1 LADEGGVVVPRRRG
15 RTQPRCAHRGA
26 QQSVTVQSSPSYGG
40 WVSAS
45 SRRTVIVVVAA
56 LGVAL
61 VMVLAAS
68 TGPEGM
74 IGDLS
79 ADDSSTR
86 IVPDEPDATSVPAE
100 YGTDKRPFE
109 MLATDLGDWLQ
120 DLLFLG
126 LLLLGLWLA
135 AGAVRLV
142 VLRLAR
148 ELPDKQLVLELDP
161 LSVAEAGREAMR
173 RDRGLYDAALA
184 ESDVRNGIVACWV
197 LLEETAAN
205 VGIPRLPAETAT
217 ELVVRFLHTLDVDPR
232 PVATLAR
239 LYHEARFS
247 THELPAD
254 ARTRAERA
262 LADIHADLA
271 RGAVT

>member
-1 LADEGGVVVPRRRG
+1 
-15 RTQPRCAHRGA
+15 
-26 QQSVTVQSSPSYGG
+26 
-40 WVSAS
+40 VSAS

-74 IGDLS
+74 IGNRS
-79 ADDSSTR
+79 ADDSATR
-86 IVPDEPDATSVPAE
+86 TVPQDPDATPAPVE
-100 YGTDKRPFE
+100 IGTDKRPFTK
-109 MLATDLGDWLQ
+109 LDTGFGDWLR
-120 DLLFLG
+120 DVFFLA
-126 LLLLGLWLA
+126 LLLLGLWLV
-135 AGAVRLV
+135 AGAVRLAAR
-142 VLRLAR
+142 RLAR

-173 RDRGLYDAALA
+173 RDRELYDAALA

-197 LLEETAAN
+197 LLEETAEK

-232 PVATLAR
+232 PVAALAR

-247 THELPAD
+247 SHELPAD
-254 ARTRAERA
+254 ARTRAEQA
-262 LADIHADLA
+262 LADIHADLD
-271 RGAVT
+271 RRAVT

>member
-1 LADEGGVVVPRRRG
+1 M
-15 RTQPRCAHRGA
+15 
-26 QQSVTVQSSPSYGG
+26 
-40 WVSAS
+40 SAS
-45 SRRTVIVVVAA
+45 SRRTVIVMVAA

-74 IGDLS
+74 IGNLS
-79 ADDSSTR
+79 AEDSSTR
-86 IVPDEPDATSVPAE
+86 TGPQEPDATSVPAE
-100 YGTDKRPFE
+100 FGTDKRPFE
-109 MLATDLGDWLQ
+109 KMHTGLGDWLQ
-120 DLLFLG
+120 DLFFLA

-148 ELPDKQLVLELDP
+148 ELPAKQLVLDLDP
-161 LSVAEAGREAMR
+161 SSLAEAGREALR
-173 RDRGLYDAALA
+173 QDRELHDAALA

-197 LLEETAAN
+197 LLEEAAAN

-217 ELVVRFLHTLDVDPR
+217 ELVMRFLHALDVDPR
-232 PVATLAR
+232 PVARLAT

-254 ARTRAERA
+254 TRRQAEQA
-262 LADIHADLA
+262 LAEIHADLD
-271 RGAVT
+271 RSAVT

>member
-1 LADEGGVVVPRRRG
+1 M
-15 RTQPRCAHRGA
+15 
-26 QQSVTVQSSPSYGG
+26 
-40 WVSAS
+40 SAS

-68 TGPEGM
+68 TGPQQV
-74 IGDLS
+74 IGNRS
-79 ADDSSTR
+79 AGDSSTQT
-86 IVPDEPDATSVPAE
+86 VPQEPDATSAPVDI
-100 YGTDKRPFE
+100 GHDKRPFTK
-109 MLATDLGDWLQ
+109 LDTGLGDWLR
-120 DLLFLG
+120 DLFFLA
-126 LLLLGLWLA
+126 LLLLGLWLV

-142 VLRLAR
+142 VARLAN

-173 RDRGLYDAALA
+173 RDRELYDAALA
-184 ESDVRNGIVACWV
+184 DSDVRNGIVACWV
-197 LLEETAAN
+197 LLEETAAK
-205 VGIPRLPAETAT
+205 VGIPRLPSETAT
-217 ELVVRFLHTLDVDPR
+217 ELVVRFLHRLDVDPR
-232 PVATLAR
+232 PVAALAK

-262 LADIHADLA
+262 LADIHADLD
-271 RGAVT
+271 RRAVT

>member
-1 LADEGGVVVPRRRG
+1 M
-15 RTQPRCAHRGA
+15 
-26 QQSVTVQSSPSYGG
+26 
-40 WVSAS
+40 SAS

-56 LGVAL
+56 LAVAL

-74 IGDLS
+74 IGDRS
-79 ADDSSTR
+79 ADDSSVRT
-86 IVPDEPDATSVPAE
+86 VPQDPDATSVPVE
-100 YGTDKRPFE
+100 IGQDKRPFE
-109 MLATDLGDWLQ
+109 RLDTGLGDWLR
-120 DLLFLG
+120 DLFFLA
-126 LLLLGLWLA
+126 LLLLALWLV
-135 AGAVRLV
+135 AGAVRYIV
-142 VLRLAR
+142 QRLGR

-173 RDRGLYDAALA
+173 RDRGQYDAALA

-197 LLEETAAN
+197 LLEETAAK
-205 VGIPRLPAETAT
+205 VGIPRLPAETST

-254 ARTRAERA
+254 ARTRAEQA
-262 LADIHADLA
+262 LADIHADLDRRA
-271 RGAVT
+271 MT

>member
-1 LADEGGVVVPRRRG
+1 M
-15 RTQPRCAHRGA
+15 
-26 QQSVTVQSSPSYGG
+26 
-40 WVSAS
+40 SAS

-68 TGPEGM
+68 TGPEEM
-74 IGDLS
+74 IGDRS
-79 ADDSSTR
+79 ADDSSIRT
-86 IVPDEPDATSVPAE
+86 VPEEPDATSAPAE
-100 YGTDKRPFE
+100 YGTEKRPFDR
-109 MLATDLGDWLQ
+109 LDTGLGDWLQ
-120 DLLFLG
+120 DVFFLA
-126 LLLLGLWLA
+126 LLLLGLWLV

-142 VLRLAR
+142 VHRLAR

-173 RDRGLYDAALA
+173 RDRELYDAALA

-197 LLEETAAN
+197 LLEETAAK

-232 PVATLAR
+232 PVATLAK

-247 THELPAD
+247 THELPVD
-254 ARTRAERA
+254 ARTRAEQA
-262 LADIHADLA
+262 LADIHADLD
-271 RGAVT
+271 RRAVT

>member
-1 LADEGGVVVPRRRG
+1 
-15 RTQPRCAHRGA
+15 
-26 QQSVTVQSSPSYGG
+26 
-40 WVSAS
+40 VSAS
-45 SRRTVIVVVAA
+45 SRRTVIIVVAA

-68 TGPEGM
+68 TGPEEM
-74 IGDLS
+74 IGDR
-79 ADDSSTR
+79 AAEDSTTR
-86 IVPDEPDATSVPAE
+86 TVPQEPDATAVPVE
-100 YGTDKRPFE
+100 IGQDKRAFDRLE
-109 MLATDLGDWLQ
+109 TGLGDWLQ
-120 DLLFLG
+120 DLFFLA
-126 LLLLGLWLA
+126 LLLLGLWLV
-135 AGAVRLV
+135 AGVVRLV

-173 RDRGLYDAALA
+173 RDRELYDAALA

-197 LLEETAAN
+197 LLEETAAK

-217 ELVVRFLHTLDVDPR
+217 ELVVRFLHALDVDPR

-247 THELPAD
+247 THELPGD
-254 ARTRAERA
+254 ARTRAEQA
-262 LADIHADLA
+262 LADIHADLD
-271 RGAVT
+271 RRAVT